1 METPCVRDSSA
12 ASHMSG
18 LRHPGVLE
26 RLDIRIPRLALDG
39 ERGGQILT
47 ASFFKGVSLPIQPFP
62 IFPTGVCSVR
72 SLGSSLSFPS
82 FKKKRTKSKQIS
94 EEAREDANSYVARGI
109 RA

>member
-47 ASFFKGVSLPIQPFP
+47 ASFSKGLVCPSSRFLSSLPEYARCALWFQF
-62 IFPTGVCSVR
+62 FF
-72 SLGSSLSFPS
+72 FPS
-82 FKKKRTKSKQIS
+82 SKKKRTKSKQIS
-94 EEAREDANSYVARGI
+94 EEAREDAN
-109 RA
+109 

>member
-62 IFPTGVCSVR
+62 IFPTGVCPVR
-72 SLGSSLSFPS
+72 SLVSSLFL
-82 FKKKRTKSKQIS
+82 SKF
-94 EEAREDANSYVARGI
+94 
-109 RA
+109 